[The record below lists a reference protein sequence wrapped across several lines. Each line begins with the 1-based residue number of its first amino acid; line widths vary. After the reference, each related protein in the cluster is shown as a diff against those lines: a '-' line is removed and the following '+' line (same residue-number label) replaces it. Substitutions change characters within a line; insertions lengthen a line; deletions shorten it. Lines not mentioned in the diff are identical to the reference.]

1 MSIKI
6 NDLWDI
12 RKKGLEALYK
22 KLGPLGMA
30 RFLQQ
35 YETGEGDYTR
45 ERSAWLS
52 HYSAKDILQEIK
64 ATRKIRNKV
73 LKMKLIK

>member
-6 NDLWDI
+6 NDLYDI

-22 KLGPLGMA
+22 NLGPLGMV

-45 ERSAWLS
+45 ERSIWLS
-52 HYSAKDILQEIK
+52 RYSAKDILRDIK
-64 ATRKIRNKV
+64 AKKTRV
-73 LKMKLIK
+73 

>member
-6 NDLWDI
+6 NDLYDI
-12 RKKGLEALYK
+12 RKKGIEALYK

-35 YETGEGDYTR
+35 YETGKGDYTR

-52 HYSAKDILQEIK
+52 HYSAKDILREIK
-64 ATRKIRNKV
+64 GKKRSKTKG
-73 LKMKLIK
+73 L